1 MYNAYLLFIWLSL
14 STGDSVLCTAMAV
27 GFLGRRPDANTGH
40 GNELWYGYQGQH
52 NKEEKCSHELLDNA
66 HKGKK
71 VNKSVP

>member
-1 MYNAYLLFIWLSL
+1 
-14 STGDSVLCTAMAV
+14 MAV
-27 GFLGRRPDANTGH
+27 GFLGRRSDANTGH